1 MTFKTT
7 LLIGFGLLL
16 HFSGFTQKII
26 FDPIDW
32 KADQPLTIKFDFTAT
47 QFHNFSGNL
56 YFWSW
61 YKNPVDQTIDSP
73 NNGSFNNSSAASQLT
88 NLGNNQWSIT
98 ITPNSHIGIN
108 TELLKIGGFY
118 FLIKNLDGSQK
129 TADYGPVTPWADNG
143 QKTNSCWWSKRK
155 ITIVVDVTGTALAGN
170 AGPLHYWG
178 WYNTGSGD
186 VGAAQNGTWGNS
198 SLQSQM
204 TQIATN
210 VWAIN
215 MDAPTF
221 FGTTAAN
228 LTASTIFGLIKT
240 QNGSAQTG
248 DFGKNKIFK
257 QYNIYQTPL
266 SKVTITPQN
275 PADNVPVTVRFEA
288 VDDLVGYTDRVYL
301 HAGAT
306 TSAIFSDNWDKS
318 PTNWDD
324 TTTTAVGLMTNV
336 GTNQWEYTIP
346 SIRTFFGL
354 NVNEKAFKIGM
365 RIRTKNGGFS
375 EGDGCSNATIFVDNG
390 NYLEVREPV
399 GSILTKPLNEPF
411 RITAYSPLSSDFVIS
426 VNGSPISTQNGINRA
441 TVNYTPTTAGIYS
454 IEITSTNNGNTITK
468 TFNISV
474 CATNSI
480 VNLSPLPTGLKYG
493 INYDNADFTKA
504 TLVLHAPT
512 ENIKTVHVIGDF
524 NNWTADCDF
533 VMNWDN
539 TKKVF
544 WKTITGLT
552 AGQEYVFQYLL
563 DGKTRVADSY
573 TDKVSDPW
581 NDASIASA
589 TYPNLIP
596 YPDAAKSKYG
606 ETPTIASVL
615 KTNKPSYTWQVN
627 NFNRPAHNK
636 LNVYQLHFRDFT
648 PEGTYQAA
656 IQKLDYLKR
665 MGVNAIE
672 TLPVSEFEG
681 NNSWGYNPNFY
692 FAADKAYGTENDY
705 KQFVDEC
712 HKRGIAVIGDI
723 VLNHA
728 FGTNP
733 MARMYWNDINSRPES
748 NNPWFNIKTNFDNPG
763 ANWGNDFNHQSTHTQ
778 AFVDS
783 VVNYW
788 MTQFKID
795 GIRFDFTKGFGN
807 TPYPNANCGD
817 PWGGCYDAARIA
829 LLKRMATKM
838 WAINNGATGSAP
850 IVIFEHLAT
859 IQEDKEL
866 ADFGVL
872 LWSGVSPNYKYSEIA
887 MGYAPTAQDPNKS
900 NISEAYYKN
909 KTFNFANWV
918 SYMESHDEERLA
930 YKAKA
935 FGNGT
940 VQTSLA
946 VRSQFLQNAAV
957 MNLLLTGP
965 RMVWQFGELGYDF
978 SIDFNQRTGRK
989 PVRWDYYDVPER
1001 RKIYDT
1007 YSKLYWLRNNL
1018 PNTFHRDIDN
1028 PGGTKTDFANQFKR
1042 YHFYNAVGDTS
1053 VTIIANTANSVVS
1066 GNPSFN
1072 GGANDWYEFFS
1083 GQTHNFPN
1091 PASASITLQPGEF
1104 RIYFNRRPTQAAP
1117 QINLTAP
1124 VSTTIGQ
1131 DTTDIILR
1139 FDKEIERVV
1148 SGSPIGE
1155 RISASNIQQVI
1166 TLTDSQNNPVP
1177 FSGGLSS
1184 DNRSIRVIPTNPLA
1198 VGSYTITLLANT
1210 IQNFGGLTISTP
1222 TTFTFTTVAPN
1233 PCETMR
1239 TYSSSIDDMN
1249 SGTLI
1254 KQVSDNI
1261 QATNKITQTARVEFD
1276 AKKYVLLNA
1285 GFVATPTEGG
1295 SFSVKIG
1302 GCN

>member
-1 MTFKTT
+1 MKLKTNLT
-7 LLIGFGLLL
+7 LGLALL
-16 HFSGFTQKII
+16 FLVKAYSQKIT
-26 FDPIDW
+26 FDPVDW
-32 KADQPLTIKFDFTAT
+32 KPDQPVTIKFDFTAT
-47 QFHNFSGNL
+47 SLQGATSL

-61 YKNPVDQTIDSP
+61 FKNAADQTIDSP
-73 NNGSFNNSSAASQLT
+73 NNGAWTNSSAASQLT

-98 ITPNSHIGIN
+98 ITPNTYLGIN
-108 TELLKIGGFY
+108 SELLKIGGFN
-118 FLIKNLDGSQK
+118 FLIKNLNGSQK
-129 TADYGPVTPWADNG
+129 TEDYGPVTLWADNG
-143 QKTNSCWWSKRK
+143 MKPTNCWWSKRK
-155 ITIVVDVTGTALAGN
+155 ITMVVDVTGTALAGN

-178 WYNTGSGD
+178 WYNTGSSD
-186 VGAAQNGTWGNS
+186 VGAAQNGSWGAS
-198 SLQSQM
+198 SPQSQM
-204 TQIATN
+204 TQVATN
-210 VWAIN
+210 VWKIDL
-215 MDAPTF
+215 DAPTF
-221 FGTTAAN
+221 FGTSASN
-228 LTASTIFGLIKT
+228 LSASTIFGLIKT
-240 QNGSAQTG
+240 ANGSAQTG
-248 DFGKNKIFK
+248 DFGKNKTFK
-257 QYNIYQTPL
+257 QYHIYQSPL
-266 SKVTITPQN
+266 SRVMITPSN
-275 PADNVPVTVRFEA
+275 PADNVPVTVRFTA

-301 HAGAT
+301 HTGVT
-306 TSAIFSDNWDKS
+306 TSAAFSENWDKS

-324 TTTTAVGLMTNV
+324 TTATAPNLMTNV
-336 GTNQWEYTIP
+336 GLNQWEFTIP
-346 SIRTFFGL
+346 SIRSYYGL
-354 NVNEKAFKIGM
+354 SVNEIAFKTHF
-365 RIRTKNGGFS
+365 RIRTKLGGFS
-375 EGDGCSNATIFVDNG
+375 EGDGCQNATIQVNNA

-399 GSILTKPLNEPF
+399 GTILTRPLNEPF
-411 RITAYSPLSSDFVIS
+411 RITAYSPLSSNFTIS
-426 VNGSPISTQNGINRA
+426 VNGSPISTQNTVNRA
-441 TVNYTPTTAGIYS
+441 TTTFIPTTAGTYTIQ
-454 IEITSTNNGNTITK
+454 INSTNGSNTITK
-468 TFNISV
+468 TLSLTV
-474 CATNSI
+474 CNSTSI
-480 VNLSPLPTGLKYG
+480 ASPVSLPNGLKYG
-493 INYDNADFTKA
+493 INYDNTDATKA

-524 NNWTADCDF
+524 NNWTTDCNY

-539 TKKVF
+539 VKKVF

-552 AGQEYVFQYLL
+552 AGQEYVFQYLI

-581 NDASIASA
+581 NDNSIANS
-589 TYPNLIP
+589 TFPSLIQYPEG
-596 YPDAAKSKYG
+596 AKPKYG

-615 KTNKPSYTWQVN
+615 RTNKPVYNWQVT
-627 NFNRPAHNK
+627 NFNRPSHNK

-712 HKRGIAVIGDI
+712 HKRGIAVLGDI

-733 MARMYWNDINSRPES
+733 MARMYWNDLNSRPES
-748 NNPWFNIKTNFDNPG
+748 NNPWFNQKTNFANPA

-783 VVNYW
+783 VIHYW
-788 MTQFKID
+788 MTEFKID

-807 TPYPNANCGD
+807 TPYPNASCGD
-817 PWGGCYDAARIA
+817 EWGGCYDAARIA

-838 WAINNGATGSAP
+838 WTINNGATGSLP
-850 IVIFEHLAT
+850 IVIMEHLAT

-866 ADFGVL
+866 ADFGIV

-887 MGYAPTAQDPNKS
+887 MGYAPTVADPNKS

-909 KTFNFANWV
+909 KTFLYANWK

-930 YKAKA
+930 YKAKM
-935 FGNGT
+935 FGNGN
-940 VQTSLA
+940 VQTDLA

-978 SIDFNQRTGRK
+978 SIDYNQRTGRK

-1028 PGGTKTDFANQFKR
+1028 PGGTKTDFVSQFKR

-1066 GNPSFN
+1066 GNPQFN
-1072 GGANDWYEFFS
+1072 GGANDWYEYFT

-1104 RIYFNRRPTQAAP
+1104 RIYFNRVPTQNAP
-1117 QINLTAP
+1117 QITLTAM
-1124 VSTTIGQ
+1124 VSATVGY
-1131 DTTDIILR
+1131 DSTDITLK
-1139 FDKEIERVV
+1139 FDKEIERIV

-1155 RISASNIQQVI
+1155 KITASNITNVI
-1166 TLTDSQNNPVP
+1166 TLQNSSNQNIT
-1177 FSGGLSS
+1177 FTGGISF
-1184 DNRSIRVIPTNPLA
+1184 DNRTIRVTPNATLP
-1198 VGSYTITLLANT
+1198 VGSYTITLLPNT
-1210 IQNFGGLTISTP
+1210 IQNFGGLKITNPITL
-1222 TTFTFTTVAPN
+1222 TFTIIES
-1233 PCETMR
+1233 PCQTNK
-1239 TYSSSIDDMN
+1239 TYSSPSDDFN
-1249 SGTLI
+1249 AGNVTKL
-1254 KQVSDNI
+1254 VSNNI
-1261 QATNKITQTARVEFD
+1261 QATNKITNTARVEFD

-1285 GFVATPTEGG
+1285 GFMVTPASGGAFVA
-1295 SFSVKIG
+1295 KIG
-1302 GCN
+1302 GCD